1 MEPINPKSFDRPLR
15 KAFGT
20 SIVINGLMGLS
31 GALGNALGVSAF
43 SYISGAIAAPTAFL
57 IGRIVKPSGHS
68 ISEIAFA
75 GVKAL
80 AFSIVFYT
88 VVVWIILRLWPG
100 SRPSKSERSKS

>member
-15 KAFGT
+15 KAFGI
-20 SIVINGLMGLS
+20 SIVINSLMGLS

-57 IGRIVKPSGHS
+57 IGRIVKPSGHT
-68 ISEIAFA
+68 IIEIAFA

-88 VVVWIILRLWPG
+88 VVLWILLRFWPRP
-100 SRPSKSERSKS
+100 RPSKSTDRKS

>member
-1 MEPINPKSFDRPLR
+1 LEPINPKSFDRPLR
-15 KAFGT
+15 KAFGI

-31 GALGNALGVSAF
+31 GALGNALGLSGF

-57 IGRIVKPSGHS
+57 IGRMVKPSGQS
-68 ISEIAFA
+68 IVEVAFA

-88 VVVWIILRLWPG
+88 VVLWLLLLLWPRL
-100 SRPSKSERSKS
+100 RPSKTGRSKP

>member
-15 KAFGT
+15 KAFGI

-31 GALGNALGVSAF
+31 GALGNALGLSVF

-57 IGRIVKPSGHS
+57 IGRMVKPSGQS
-68 ISEIAFA
+68 IVEVASA

-80 AFSIVFYT
+80 AFSVVFYT
-88 VVVWIILRLWPG
+88 VVVWIVLRFWPG
-100 SRPSKSERSKS
+100 SRPSKSRGRNS